1 MIVLPQLPG
10 TYGFPVRGFAA
21 LSNSFRFSSV
31 TQLRLMGVD
40 APELLHCYSVG
51 SVTVRRWRW
60 LWLCRFFLSDP
71 RAQAA
76 TLSKETL
83 QEIVRGAPWLRI
95 VLSENHPQQKR
106 AEALIFTLHNPE
118 KERCASHVRERAGL
132 SSRMRPARGILT
144 TLLIYLFL
152 FLCCPKT
159 QDRYHHPAV
168 GAYKE
173 NGATGLSTRN
183 F

>member
-31 TQLRLMGVD
+31 SQLRLMGVD
-40 APELLHCYSVG
+40 APELLQCYSVG
-51 SVTVRRWRW
+51 SVTVRCW
-60 LWLCRFFLSDP
+60 LFLTDS

-76 TLSKETL
+76 TLSKESL
-83 QEIVRGAPWLRI
+83 QEILRRAPWLRI
-95 VLSENHPQQKR
+95 VLSENHPAQKR

-118 KERCASHVRERAGL
+118 NVVPATCVNGLVLAAGCAHL
-132 SSRMRPARGILT
+132 
-144 TLLIYLFL
+144 
-152 FLCCPKT
+152 
-159 QDRYHHPAV
+159 AV
-168 GAYKE
+168 
-173 NGATGLSTRN
+173 